1 MKPAVR
7 KQMADWMIDNY
18 GSSVR
23 RACRVVMLSTSVYY
37 RKPADRHEQLL
48 RMRMRQIAATR
59 VRYGFWRIYI
69 LLRREGF
76 TDNHKRVYRL
86 YKAEQLNLRS
96 KRPRRSRSAEHRL
109 ARIQTQTIHQ
119 VWSMDFASDALFD
132 GRRFRI
138 LAVVD
143 NYSKK
148 CLSLRVGQSLKGQD
162 VQENLHH
169 ICLAEGTF
177 PARLQCDNGSE
188 FISKE
193 VDRWA
198 FENSVT
204 MDFSRPGKP
213 TDNPYVESFIGKFR
227 DECLSVNWF
236 LSIEHAQQIIE
247 QYRYEYNQFRPHSSL
262 GDLTPEEF
270 VSFPESWRL

>member
-1 MKPAVR
+1 MAEDLMDDYCCSLR
-7 KQMADWMIDNY
+7 K
-18 GSSVR
+18 
-23 RACRVVMLSTSVYY
+23 ACHVVMLSTSQYYY
-37 RKPADRHEQLL
+37 RSGRKDERVL
-48 RMRMRQIAATR
+48 RLRMRQIAATR
-59 VRYGFWRIYI
+59 VRYGFWRIFI

-86 YKAEQLNLRS
+86 YKDEKLNLRS

-109 ARIQTQTIHQ
+109 ARIQTQTMNQ

-148 CLSLRVGQSLKGQD
+148 CLCLNVGQSLKGND
-162 VQENLHH
+162 VKESLQR
-169 ICLAEGTF
+169 IFLAEGAL
-177 PARLQCDNGSE
+177 PARMQSDNGSE

-198 FENSVT
+198 FENKVT

-236 LSIEHAQQIIE
+236 LSLDHAQQIIE
-247 QYRYEYNQFRPHSSL
+247 EWRQDYNRYRPHCSL

-270 VSFPESWRL
+270 IQTQTPNPENSTFGCL

>member
-1 MKPAVR
+1 
-7 KQMADWMIDNY
+7 MADWMIDQY

-23 RACRVVMLSTSVYY
+23 RACSVVMLSTSMYYY
-37 RKPADRHEQLL
+37 RPADRHEELL

-96 KRPRRSRSAEHRL
+96 KRPRRRRSAAHRL
-109 ARIQTQTIHQ
+109 ARIPTQTIHQ
-119 VWSMDFASDALFD
+119 VWSMDFASDALLD
-132 GRRFRI
+132 GRHFRI
-138 LAVVD
+138 VAVVD

-162 VQENLHH
+162 AQKNLHH
-169 ICLAEGTF
+169 ICLTEGAF
-177 PARLQCDNGSE
+177 PERLQCDNGSE
-188 FISKE
+188 FISKGS
-193 VDRWA
+193 
-198 FENSVT
+198 FY

-236 LSIEHAQQIIE
+236 LSIEHAQQMIE
-247 QYRYEYNQFRPHSSL
+247 QYRQEYNQFRSNISL

-270 VSFPESWRL
+270 IQAHLHTPEYSTFGCL